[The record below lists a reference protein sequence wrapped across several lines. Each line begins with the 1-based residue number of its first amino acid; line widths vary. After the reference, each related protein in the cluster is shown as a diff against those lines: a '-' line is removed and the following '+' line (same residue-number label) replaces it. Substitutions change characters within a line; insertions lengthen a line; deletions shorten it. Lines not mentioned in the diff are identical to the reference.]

1 MFEHALKLIWN
12 RRRANLLVIVE
23 VAAAFVVVFVVVAL
37 ALRAWSNYQRPLGFT
52 YENVW
57 RVVIVNEAVVRAP
70 GRSQEGM
77 HETTDDVLSAL
88 RRLPG
93 VEAAH
98 AIRSTPF
105 TDAVWVTPMGR
116 ADSIVKAHQSIMDA
130 GAPAT
135 LGIRVVA
142 GRSFGPQDEGQDYIP
157 ALVTRVFVERA
168 FGSENPL
175 GARINHI
182 KATDLARLPPEIA
195 AVAAREVR
203 VVGVIDD
210 FRQYGEFSDAE
221 PLVIQRLDPNAG
233 STQLFVKVAPGTQR
247 TFEERII
254 ATVAAAAPGWRAV
267 LVTPW
272 EQLRATMHQE
282 TLRPLRM
289 GATLGAFL
297 LAMVALGL
305 IGIVWQDVVR
315 RTQEIGLRRAAGAS
329 AARVR
334 SQIVLETVI
343 VGVFGVAIGT
353 AIAAQFPLL
362 ALVARIDWTMALP
375 ALVVSAAIILA
386 LAALAALYPA
396 WLAARREPADALRY
410 E

>member
-23 VAAAFVVVFVVVAL
+23 VAVAFVVVFVVVAL
-37 ALRAWSNYQRPLGFT
+37 ALRVWSNYQRPLGFT

-70 GRSQEGM
+70 GRSQDGM
-77 HETTDDVLSAL
+77 RETTDDVLAAL

-98 AIRSTPF
+98 ASRSTPF
-105 TDAVWVTPMGR
+105 TDAGWVTPMGR
-116 ADSIVKAHQSIMDA
+116 AASIDKAHQSIMDA

-254 ATVAAAAPGWRAV
+254 ATGAAAAPGWRAV

-343 VGVFGVAIGT
+343 VGVFGVAIGP